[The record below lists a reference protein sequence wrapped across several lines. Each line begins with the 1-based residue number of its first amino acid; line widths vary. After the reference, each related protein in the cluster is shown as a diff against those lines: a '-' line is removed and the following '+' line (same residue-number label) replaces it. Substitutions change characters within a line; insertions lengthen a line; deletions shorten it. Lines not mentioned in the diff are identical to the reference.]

1 MGLPGYKKPTE
12 RRSKNMRAIRSFGNK
27 TTEKRLLS
35 LLRAHRLLG
44 WRLRPATILGK
55 PDLLSR
61 EGRLAV
67 FVDGC
72 FWHGCPKCG
81 HIPKTNRA
89 YWRAK
94 IARNQARD
102 RRISR
107 QLRALGFSV
116 IRLRE
121 CDLKAR
127 KLECL
132 RRIQRA
138 LKHRLESDRP
148 FHRGYALR
156 ATLAMRSTPR
166 SA

>member
-1 MGLPGYKKPTE
+1 MARGKTIVS
-12 RRSKNMRAIRSFGNK
+12 RARSENMRAIRSFGNR
-27 TTEKRLLS
+27 TTEIHLKALLIQRGIS
-35 LLRAHRLLG
+35 GWKLRDAHVLG
-44 WRLRPATILGK
+44 A
-55 PDLLSR
+55 PDFYFPT
-61 EGRLAV
+61 ERLAV

-107 QLRALGFSV
+107 QLRALRFSV